1 MTIHPQLR
9 AANPRTSAFVAANA
23 GSGKTKTL
31 VERVAR
37 LLLHGARPEAILCV
51 TYTKAA
57 AAEMQR
63 RLYDTLGGWSVMADA
78 TLAQKLVDLG
88 EQPGDLAV
96 ARRLFARALETPGGL
111 KIQTLHAFCE
121 KLLRRFPL
129 EAGVSPSFRVM
140 EDAAAAEVSAGAR
153 DALALFASA
162 HPDGAIAA
170 AYAHFAVE
178 LDIGAFEGLLKT
190 FETERA
196 AIEGYLEA
204 HGGLDGAADDVWRV
218 CGFDDEP
225 TDPEALEEAAVAAC
239 DWAQW
244 RGAVGHLLAS
254 SKSTD
259 LSLGQAMAAL
269 AEVEGGAFADIWRLF
284 STDKGEPR
292 AKMGTASLPT
302 PVLDFLKAE
311 QTRLHE
317 ACKRAKAAH
326 VARDTVRA
334 LTLAHAYATL
344 YAGEKAR
351 RGALDFPDLIART
364 RDLLTERAD
373 AAWVLYKLDG
383 GIDHVLLDEA
393 QDTSPQQWEIL
404 EALTAEF
411 FAGEGGRATT
421 AQQAVI
427 RTLFAVGDA
436 KQSIYSFQ
444 GADPGQLLV
453 QTRAYIDR
461 TAEGGFDF
469 EVVPLLESWRSTPEV
484 LGFVDAVFA
493 DAATHNA
500 VQPPEGEDVISHLA
514 VRGPG
519 YGSVDLWP
527 PFQDA
532 PAEPSEAWD
541 APLDAT
547 SPETARKQLA
557 RRIAEAVRAITSS
570 QAVVAKGDP
579 TKPTLRPATAGDVL
593 ILVRRRDA
601 LFEEIIRA
609 LKKAGLPVAGADRLK
624 LSDHV
629 VFQDILSLCRFCL
642 FPADDLTVAELLRS
656 PFCDVDEQSL
666 YDLAYGRQG
675 SLWAALGRRA
685 QERADWRE
693 AHAFL
698 DWARRAAQRR
708 TPFDFL
714 GRVMSQLDPAGRS
727 MRQRILTRLGREA
740 EDALDEVMAQ
750 TLAAEGRGVH
760 DLERLTAALER
771 ADIQVKRELDTDE
784 GGAGGEV
791 RVMTVHGAKGLEAPI
806 VILPDTT
813 AKPPPSR
820 GAFLKTEAG
829 GFLFAPRKG
838 DDCEAS
844 AAARLRIEERT
855 AEEQLRLLYVALTR
869 ARDRVIITGRLSARD
884 KAPPPASWYAR
895 IETAFARP
903 EIADA
908 TREIEADGL
917 IKDWAIRRYGADP
930 QPAPA
935 PEAAGVAPAG
945 APPAWLRAFATTEA
959 VQRYASPST
968 YAEGQRGAAPSPLA
982 QTAGLGR
989 FRRGDI
995 IHRLLQILPDLQPH
1009 ARALGAGRLLA
1020 KERDLSDDQRAEMAD
1035 AALGVLNDPRFA
1047 EVFGDGSR
1055 AEAAVAGSAPGLP
1068 ARLAI
1073 SGRVDRMVVTPDR
1086 VLVVDFK
1093 SNRPSP
1099 DRIEEADEAYL
1110 AQMAIYVAVL
1120 RAVFPGRRVE
1130 AALVWTD
1137 GPKLMPVP
1145 ENLIEATLVRLRESD

>member
-9 AANPRTSAFVAANA
+9 AANPATSAFVAANA

-63 RLYDTLGGWSVMADA
+63 RLYDTLGGWSVMADE

-88 EQPGDLAV
+88 ERPDDLAS

-153 DALALFASA
+153 DALALHAAA
-162 HPDGAIAA
+162 HPEGAIAA
-170 AYAHFAVE
+170 AYAHFAIA

-196 AIEGYLEA
+196 AIEAYLDA
-204 HGGLDGAADDVWRV
+204 HGGLEGADADVWQV

-225 TDPEALEEAAVAAC
+225 TDPEALEDAAVAAC
-239 DWAQW
+239 NWAHW
-244 RGAVGHLLAS
+244 RDAVGHLLAS

-259 LSLGQAMAAL
+259 LSLGQSMAAQ
-269 AEVEGGAFADIWRLF
+269 AEIEGGAFADIWRLF
-284 STDKGEPR
+284 STEKGEPR
-292 AKMGTASLPT
+292 AKMGTAVLPA
-302 PVLDFLKAE
+302 PVLDFLKEE
-311 QTRLHE
+311 QTRLH
-317 ACKRAKAAH
+317 AVCKRAKAAH

-344 YAGEKAR
+344 YEAEKAR

-364 RDLLTERAD
+364 KQLLTERAD

-393 QDTSPQQWEIL
+393 QDTSPEQWEIL
-404 EALTAEF
+404 EALTGEF
-411 FAGEGGRATT
+411 FVGEGGRQMT
-421 AQQAVI
+421 AETHFV

-453 QTRAYIDR
+453 QTQAYDARAVS
-461 TAEGGFDF
+461 AGHSF

-484 LGFVDAVFA
+484 LSFVDAVFA
-493 DAATHNA
+493 DAATRSA
-500 VQPPEGEDVISHLA
+500 VQPPVGEDVISHLA

-527 PFQDA
+527 VFQDE
-532 PAEPSEAWD
+532 PAEPPEAWD

-547 SPETARKQLA
+547 SPETARKRLA
-557 RRIAEAVRAITSS
+557 RRIAEEVRAITSG
-570 QAVVAKGDP
+570 QAVVDKKTGE
-579 TKPTLRPATAGDVL
+579 LRPALAGDVI
-593 ILVRRRDA
+593 ILVRSREGG

-629 VFQDILSLCRFCL
+629 VFQDILSMCRFCL

-656 PFCDVDEQSL
+656 PFCDVDEQGL

-675 SLWAALGRRA
+675 SLWAVLGRRA
-685 QERADWRE
+685 AERADWRE
-693 AHAFL
+693 AHGFL
-698 DWARRAAQRR
+698 DWARREAQRR

-750 TLAAEGRGVH
+750 TLAAEGRGIH
-760 DLERLTAALER
+760 DLERLTAALEH
-771 ADIQVKRELDTDE
+771 ADIQVKRELDTDSE
-784 GGAGGEV
+784 GGPGGGDV

-813 AKPPPSR
+813 AKPPPNR

-829 GFLFAPRKG
+829 GFLFAPRKS

-844 AAARLRIEERT
+844 ADARARIEERT

-869 ARDRVIITGRLSARD
+869 ARDRVIVTGRLSARD

-895 IETAFARP
+895 IESAFARP
-903 EIADA
+903 EIAGGA
-908 TREIEADGL
+908 REIEAEGMTL
-917 IKDWAIRRYGADP
+917 RRYGSDP
-930 QPAPA
+930 SRAPTL
-935 PEAAGVAPAG
+935 EAADAPLAA
-945 APPAWLRAFATTEA
+945 APPGWLRAFAASEA

-968 YAEGQRGAAPSPLA
+968 YAEAQRGEAPSPLA

-995 IHRLLQILPDLQPH
+995 VHRLLQILPDLPPH
-1009 ARALGAGRLLA
+1009 ARAVGAGRLLA
-1020 KERDLSDDQRAEMAD
+1020 KERDLTDDQRDEMAR

-1047 EVFGDGSR
+1047 EVFGEGSR
-1055 AEAAVAGSAPGLP
+1055 AEAAVAGSAPDLP

-1073 SGRVDRMVVTPDR
+1073 SGRVDRMVVTPTR

-1110 AQMAIYVAVL
+1110 AQMALYVAVL
-1120 RAVFPGRRVE
+1120 RAVFPGRAVE

-1145 ENLIEATLVRLRESD
+1145 ENLIEATLARLRQSD

>member
-1 MTIHPQLR
+1 MTIHPQQR

-37 LLLHGARPEAILCV
+37 LLLHDAPPEAILCV

-63 RLYDTLGGWSVMADA
+63 RLYNQLGGWAVMADEA
-78 TLAQKLVDLG
+78 LAEQLVALG
-88 EQPGDLAV
+88 EKPDDLAK

-129 EAGVSPSFRVM
+129 EGGVSPSFKVL
-140 EDAAAAEVSAGAR
+140 EDVAAAEVSAAAR
-153 DALALFASA
+153 DALALHAAA

-178 LDIGAFEGLLKT
+178 LAIGDFEGLLKT

-196 AIEGYLEA
+196 AIGAYLDRF
-204 HGGLDGAADDVWRV
+204 GGLEGAAADVWHV
-218 CGFDDEP
+218 CGFDGVP
-225 TDPEALEEAAVAAC
+225 TDPEALESEAVSAC
-239 DWAQW
+239 DWTRW
-244 RGAVGHLLAS
+244 RESVAHLLGSGKA
-254 SKSTD
+254 TD
-259 LSLGQAMAAL
+259 LALGQSMAAL
-269 AEVEGGAFADIWRLF
+269 AEAEGGTFSEVWRLF

-292 AKMGTASLPT
+292 AKMGTAGLP
-302 PVLDFLKAE
+302 PSVLEHLRAE
-311 QTRLHE
+311 QERLYGV
-317 ACKRAKAAH
+317 CKRAKAAH
-326 VARDTVRA
+326 VARDTVHA
-334 LTLAHAYATL
+334 LTLADAYAKI
-344 YAGEKAR
+344 YEIEKAV

-364 RDLLTERAD
+364 RRLLTERAD

-383 GIDHVLLDEA
+383 GVDHVLLDEA
-393 QDTSPQQWEIL
+393 QDTSPEQWAIL

-411 FAGEGGRATT
+411 FAGAGGRGGGL
-421 AQQAVI
+421 V
-427 RTLFAVGDA
+427 RTLFAVGDE

-444 GADPGQLLV
+444 GADPDQLLI

-461 TAEGGFDF
+461 TADGGFDF

-484 LGFVDAVFA
+484 LTFVDETFA
-493 DAATHNA
+493 DPAVHAA
-500 VQPPEGEDVISHLA
+500 VRPPVGLDVIRHTA
-514 VRGPG
+514 VRPAGHG
-519 YGSVDLWP
+519 AVDLWP
-527 PFQDA
+527 VFQD
-532 PAEPSEAWD
+532 EPHEPPDAWD
-541 APLDAT
+541 APLDLT
-547 SPETARKQLA
+547 PPETARKRLA
-557 RRIAEAVRAITSS
+557 RRIAEEVRAITLS
-570 QAVVAKGDP
+570 QAVIDKESGAP
-579 TKPTLRPATAGDVL
+579 RPATAGDV
-593 ILVRRRDA
+593 IVLVRRRDA

-642 FPADDLTVAELLRS
+642 FPSDDLTVAELLRS
-656 PFCDVDEQSL
+656 PFCDVNEQGL
-666 YDLAYGRQG
+666 YDLAYGREG
-675 SLWAALGRRA
+675 SLWSALGRRA
-685 QERADWRE
+685 HERTEWGDAL
-693 AHAFL
+693 AFL
-698 DWARRAAQRR
+698 GWAKDEAQRR
-708 TPFDFL
+708 APFDVL
-714 GRVMSQLDPAGRS
+714 GRILSRLDAAGRS
-727 MRQRILTRLGREA
+727 MRQRILTRLGHEA

-760 DLERLTAALER
+760 DLERLTAAFEH
-771 ADIQVKRELDTDE
+771 ADIEVKRELESERE
-784 GGAGGEV
+784 GSHGGEV

-813 AKPPPSR
+813 GRSPANK
-820 GAFLKTEAG
+820 GALLKTEAG

-844 AAARLRIEERT
+844 TDARQAAEDRT
-855 AEEQLRLLYVALTR
+855 AAEQLRLLYVALTR
-869 ARDRVIITGRLSARD
+869 ARDRVIVAGRIAAKRSV
-884 KAPPPASWYAR
+884 PPESWYAR
-895 IETAFARP
+895 IEAAFARP
-903 EIADA
+903 KVTERAR
-908 TREIEADGL
+908 TVEERGQTVL
-917 IKDWAIRRYGADP
+917 RFGADP
-930 QPAPA
+930 AVSPPLQLSLF
-935 PEAAGVAPAG
+935 E
-945 APPAWLRAFATTEA
+945 APPEPGWLRVFAETEA

-968 YAEGQRGAAPSPLA
+968 YADSHRGASPSPLA
-982 QTAGLGR
+982 ETAGLGR
-989 FRRGDI
+989 FRRGDL
-995 IHRLLQILPDLQPH
+995 IHRLLQILPDVPVAQ
-1009 ARALGAGRLLA
+1009 RAEGAMRLLA
-1020 KERDLSDDQRAEMAD
+1020 KERDLTDEQRAEMMA
-1035 AALGVLNDPRFA
+1035 AALGVLNDPQFA
-1047 EVFGDGSR
+1047 EVFGPGSR

-1073 SGRVDRMVVTPDR
+1073 SGRVDRMVVTPKR

-1099 DRIEEADEAYL
+1099 ETIEGADAAYL

-1120 RAVFPGRRVE
+1120 REVFKGRAVE

-1145 ENLIEATLVRLRESD
+1145 ENLIEETLAGLSRID

>member
-9 AANPRTSAFVAANA
+9 AANPRISAFVAANA

-37 LLLHGARPEAILCV
+37 LLLHRARPEAILCV

-63 RLYDTLGGWSVMADA
+63 RLYETLGGWSVMGNE

-88 EQPGDLAV
+88 EAADDLAA

-170 AYAHFAVE
+170 AYAHFAIE

-196 AIEGYLEA
+196 AIGAYLDA
-204 HGGLDGAADDVWRV
+204 HGGLEGAAANVWRV
-218 CGFDDEP
+218 CDFDDEP
-225 TDPEALEEAAVAAC
+225 VDPEALEEAAVAAC

-259 LSLGQAMAAL
+259 LTLGQAMAAL
-269 AEVEGGAFADIWRLF
+269 AEAEGGAFADIWRLF
-284 STDKGEPR
+284 STEKGEPR
-292 AKMGTASLPT
+292 AKMGTAGLPGA
-302 PVLDFLKAE
+302 VLGFLKDE
-311 QTRLHE
+311 QTRLHDV
-317 ACKRAKAAH
+317 CKRAKAAH

-344 YAGEKAR
+344 YEAEKAR
-351 RGALDFPDLIART
+351 RGVLDFPDLIART
-364 RDLLTERAD
+364 KQLLTERAD

-404 EALTAEF
+404 EALTGEF
-411 FAGEGGRATT
+411 FVGEGGRQMT
-421 AQQAVI
+421 AQTHFV

-444 GADPGQLLV
+444 GADPGQLLL
-453 QTRAYIDR
+453 QTQAYSARACEAGR
-461 TAEGGFDF
+461 DF
-469 EVVPLLESWRSTPEV
+469 EVPLLTESWRSTPEV
-484 LGFVDAVFA
+484 LKFVDEVFA
-493 DAATHNA
+493 DSATHNA
-500 VQPPEGEDVISHLA
+500 VRPPVGEDVIEHLA

-527 PFQDA
+527 IFQD
-532 PAEPSEAWD
+532 EPHEPPEAWD

-547 SPETARKQLA
+547 PPETARKRLA
-557 RRIAEAVRAITSS
+557 RRIAEEVRAITSG
-570 QAVVAKGDP
+570 QTVVAKGDP
-579 TKPTLRPATAGDVL
+579 GAPTLRPATAGDVL

-656 PFCDVDEQSL
+656 PFCDVDEQGL

-685 QERADWRE
+685 QERAGWRE

-698 DWARRAAQRR
+698 DWARREAVRR

-750 TLAAEGRGVH
+750 TLAAEGRGIH
-760 DLERLTAALER
+760 DLERLTAALEH
-771 ADIQVKRELDTDE
+771 ADIQVKGELDTDSE
-784 GGAGGEV
+784 CVGGGDV

-813 AKPPPSR
+813 AKPPPNR

-829 GFLFAPRKG
+829 GFLFAPRKA

-844 AAARLRIEERT
+844 AEARLSIEERT

-869 ARDRVIITGRLSARD
+869 ARDRVIVTGRLSARD
-884 KAPPPASWYAR
+884 KTPPPASWYAR

-903 EIADA
+903 RIAEA
-908 TREIEADGL
+908 TRELEAEGL
-917 IKDWAIRRYGADP
+917 ALRRFGADP
-930 QPAPA
+930 SRAPLQ
-935 PEAAGVAPAG
+935 EAAGVEGVPS
-945 APPAWLRAFATTEA
+945 PPSWLSTFAAVET

-968 YAEGQRGAAPSPLA
+968 YADVQRGEAPSPLA
-982 QTAGLGR
+982 QSAGLGR

-995 IHRLLQILPDLQPH
+995 VHRLLQILPDLPPH
-1009 ARALGAGRLLA
+1009 ARAIGAGRLLA
-1020 KERDLSDDQRAEMAD
+1020 KERDLTDDQRAEMAE

-1047 EVFGDGSR
+1047 EVFGEGSR

-1073 SGRVDRMVVTPDR
+1073 SGRVDRMVVTADR

-1099 DRIEEADEAYL
+1099 NRIEEADDAYL
-1110 AQMAIYVAVL
+1110 AQMSIYVAVL
-1120 RAVFPGRRVE
+1120 RAIFPGRAVE

-1145 ENLIEATLVRLRESD
+1145 ENLIVSTLARLRETD